1 MNCILRNSHSGRPV
15 NGAICGSCSEYV
27 RASTEHQNYSTDHQ
41 EASLHGY
48 AHDHGLVVT
57 TTYCDKGRSG
67 LTLDGRAGLLK
78 LLTDIQSGRADFNV
92 VLVYDVSRWERF
104 QDVDESAY
112 YEYACRRAGIAVAY
126 CAEPFSNDGSPLAAV
141 LKSLKRAMAAEYCS
155 GLMSPDTSIGG

>member
-1 MNCILRNSHSGRPV
+1 MALYADR
-15 NGAICGSCSEYV
+15 AAMYV

-112 YEYACRRAGIAVAY
+112 YEYACRRAGIAVAC